1 MFTKK
6 GKKKQTKKDTSGNV
20 THYEMQSCLSKEY
33 SSSHQTLKMFTLP
46 KLILIPNSWS
56 INTTLSSFVC
66 VYFSS
71 YFAPAWNKHYVSVS
85 DQVFQRCDLQ
95 PRTFFFFCQC
105 TFCINL
111 LFNQWKPKSIKPR
124 TSAQMCPFG
133 ATQFLPVRQPP
144 FNKNLLSHQETSWRW
159 ISKAGCSA
167 RHSIWVSF
175 MAYC

>member
-95 PRTFFFFCQC
+95 PRTFFFLSVYFLHQPSLQSMETQKHQAKNICTNVPLWGNTIPTCQSA
-105 TFCINL
+105 TF
-111 LFNQWKPKSIKPR
+111 Q
-124 TSAQMCPFG
+124 
-133 ATQFLPVRQPP
+133 
-144 FNKNLLSHQETSWRW
+144 
-159 ISKAGCSA
+159 
-167 RHSIWVSF
+167 
-175 MAYC
+175 

>member
-95 PRTFFFFCQC
+95 PRTFFFFVSVLSAS
-105 TFCINL
+105 TFSSING
-111 LFNQWKPKSIKPR
+111 NPKASSQEHLHKCAPLGQHNSYLSDSHLSIK
-124 TSAQMCPFG
+124 TYWV
-133 ATQFLPVRQPP
+133 TKKLPEDGFQKLDVLPDTA
-144 FNKNLLSHQETSWRW
+144 SE
-159 ISKAGCSA
+159 
-167 RHSIWVSF
+167 
-175 MAYC
+175 